1 MAEVEMGRA
10 QDLVEMTQKKIL
22 ARFSFFF
29 LSPPFLRQGC
39 VCDSPRLDVGGK
51 VFLYQGQSD
60 GRPYYRSDIEG
71 RSLPSP
77 TLPTSSSRRNKR
89 SAFIGRVDGGGTTT
103 TRRPWNYG
111 AHGGGS
117 GAWSSSSSSSRS
129 WSSSTSTG
137 SSSRGTVGGSRVS
150 ASSIGSRLGP
160 GLPPPPPSPEFLY
173 WSPTSKAWLVSPNL
187 GAPESQATLSSQ
199 PSSTN
204 LCPADSAQSN
214 LFKVW

>member
-1 MAEVEMGRA
+1 MVEV
-10 QDLVEMTQKKIL
+10 TQKKIL
-22 ARFSFFF
+22 ARFS
-29 LSPPFLRQGC
+29 LCSSPSF
-39 VCDSPRLDVGGK
+39 SSGK
-51 VFLYQGQSD
+51 VASVILQGLMLGARSSSTRSHPLSFHQFQGQSA

-71 RSLPSP
+71 RSLPAP
-77 TLPTSSSRRNKR
+77 TLPTSSPRRNKR

-117 GAWSSSSSSSRS
+117 GGWSSSSSSSSSSRS

-137 SSSRGTVGGSRVS
+137 SSSRGTLGGSRVS

-173 WSPTSKAWLVSPNL
+173 WF
-187 GAPESQATLSSQ
+187 ESNSFPIDKRQ
-199 PSSTN
+199 
-204 LCPADSAQSN
+204 C
-214 LFKVW
+214 KI

>member
-1 MAEVEMGRA
+1 MGSAEGETRIAEVEMGRA
-10 QDLVEMTQKKIL
+10 QDMVEVTQKKIL
-22 ARFSFFF
+22 A
-29 LSPPFLRQGC
+29 RQGC
-39 VCDSPRLDVGGK
+39 VCDSPRIEVGGK

-60 GRPYYRSDIEG
+60 DRPYYRSDIEG

-77 TLPTSSSRRNKR
+77 TLPNSSPRRNKR

-117 GAWSSSSSSSRS
+117 GAWSSSSSRS

-137 SSSRGTVGGSRVS
+137 IGGSRLGVSSSRGTLGGSRVS

-160 GLPPPPPSPEFLY
+160 GLPPPPP
-173 WSPTSKAWLVSPNL
+173 
-187 GAPESQATLSSQ
+187 
-199 PSSTN
+199 
-204 LCPADSAQSN
+204 
-214 LFKVW
+214 